1 MVTKAGRRHDESEGI
16 RAVGALQVS
25 SRSVGI
31 CAQLRPG
38 CNADEG
44 GSEMEGRSGREKMRG
59 MKQIKKKSEVVWPR
73 GEKVEAS
80 EVKDGVGLESL

>member
-1 MVTKAGRRHDESEGI
+1 
-16 RAVGALQVS
+16 
-25 SRSVGI
+25 
-31 CAQLRPG
+31 
-38 CNADEG
+38 
-44 GSEMEGRSGREKMRG
+44 MEGRSGREKLRG